1 MTDRKLLP
9 VAFVIASVTAL
20 ACAPADEGAGSAD
33 AVADE
38 AAGEM
43 SNPRFGVW
51 QLESDRPPPYRN
63 VMTYEPWGEGGMMI
77 TVATTNDDGETSEWS
92 YATLFDGEFRPVEGQ
107 EDATTAVE
115 VVDERTNRILN
126 ARAGEV
132 YQVII
137 NVLSEDGNTI
147 NNEYRRMRED
157 GSEGVS
163 YAVYR
168 RIE

>member
-1 MTDRKLLP
+1 MTYRKLLP
-9 VAFVIASVTAL
+9 TSFMIACVAAL
-20 ACAPADEGAGSAD
+20 ACGPADEGGASAD
-33 AVADE
+33 A
-38 AAGEM
+38 AANETAETA

-63 VMTYEPWGEGGMMI
+63 VMTYEPWGAGGMMI

-126 ARAGEV
+126 ARGGEV

-137 NVLSEDGNTI
+137 NVLSADGNTI
-147 NNEYRRMRED
+147 NNEYRRTAED
-157 GSEGVS
+157 GTESVS
-163 YAVYR
+163 HAVYL